1 MRRAQPAAAPPASLL
16 PAASRKPDARQWQA
30 QRRAALYAVGIPFV
44 ATTPVA
50 RMIRATA
57 RQQWRLLAVNVT
69 TTLLLAVTEFGSFA
83 VIFRAAGL
91 LAGAPPYGPSGLAA
105 LPEGTLFLVYLSAAL
120 VLQLLASGSR
130 YLNGITAGYFAARC
144 QACITPELHHHILS
158 LSYACASRFK
168 VGDLVHRATVS
179 PQAVQVEIE
188 QLGQICSNLMLVLA
202 YVAILAVLSPV
213 LLLVAVALGM
223 AVAALQRTLRPRLVR
238 ASGVLEGRRREVAA
252 RITEDIQ
259 VLRLLH
265 SSAATGG
272 AQRQVAAQMAS
283 LEAPMRQ
290 LSRLM
295 SIQEPVSDLLPLVA
309 ALLIVGLSWQLFGG
323 STETLIP
330 KLVTFVLAL
339 QRLNLRLIRT
349 AANFNHL
356 AENSGR
362 IEQLDNLLQTGD
374 KSFRRQGGI
383 PFTGLR
389 HGVRFEAVGLRYES
403 RAEPSI
409 EDLDLWI
416 PAGSSVALVGP
427 SGAGKSS
434 LVDLLV
440 GLQDPSSGRVLIDN
454 VDLRSLDLDSWQ
466 RQLGV
471 VSQDVLLLNA
481 SIRDN
486 IAFGSAGSSEAA
498 IEAAARTAGAH
509 GFISALSRGYATTIG
524 ERGYR
529 LSGGQRQRLSLAR
542 ALLRDPQLLILDE
555 ATSALDSHSE
565 HGIQQALAA
574 FQGPRTVLTV
584 AHRLSSI
591 VEADQIVVI
600 ENGRVVEQG
609 RHHQLLAA
617 GGAYAHLWL
626 RQSRAGQREE

>member
-1 MRRAQPAAAPPASLL
+1 MRPTPSLAAG
-16 PAASRKPDARQWQA
+16 
-30 QRRAALYAVGIPFV
+30 RRAAIHALGIPFV

-50 RMIRATA
+50 RLIRSTA

-91 LAGAPPYGPSGLAA
+91 LAGAPPSGPWGLAA
-105 LPEGTLFLVYLSAAL
+105 LPQGTLFLLYLSAAL

-144 QACITPELHHHILS
+144 QARITPELHHHILS

-179 PQAVQVEIE
+179 PQAVRVEIE
-188 QLGQICSNLMLVLA
+188 QLGQICSNLALVLA

-265 SSAATGG
+265 SSAATGD

-295 SIQEPVSDLLPLVA
+295 SIQEPVSDLLPVVA

-323 STETLIP
+323 NTETLIP

-339 QRLNLRLIRT
+339 QRLNLRLIKT

-356 AENSGR
+356 AQNSGP
-362 IEQLDNLLQTGD
+362 IEQLDDLLQTGD
-374 KSFRRQGGI
+374 KSYRRQGGL

-389 HGVRFEAVGLRYES
+389 HGVLFEAVGLRFEA
-403 RAEPSI
+403 RAEPSLTAI
-409 EDLDLWI
+409 NLWI
-416 PAGSSVALVGP
+416 PAGSTVALVGA

-440 GLQDPSSGRVLIDN
+440 GLQDPSSGRVLIDG

-486 IAFGSAGSSEAA
+486 IAFGSGGSSEAA
-498 IEAAARTAGAH
+498 IQAAARTAGAH
-509 GFISALSRGYATTIG
+509 GFISALPQGYATAIG

-574 FQGPRTVLTV
+574 FQGLRTVLTV

-591 VEADQIVVI
+591 VQADQIVVI
-600 ENGRVVEQG
+600 EQGRIVEQG
-609 RHHQLLAA
+609 RHQQLLTA

-626 RQSRAGQREE
+626 RQSRAGQRTE

>member
-1 MRRAQPAAAPPASLL
+1 MRTTPPLTAA
-16 PAASRKPDARQWQA
+16 
-30 QRRAALYAVGIPFV
+30 RRAALHALGIPFV

-50 RMIRATA
+50 RLIRATA
-57 RQQWRLLAVNVT
+57 RQEWRLLAVNVT
-69 TTLLLAVTEFGSFA
+69 TTLLLAVAEFGSFA
-83 VIFRAAGL
+83 VIYRAAGL
-91 LAGAPPYGPSGLAA
+91 LAGAPPSGPWGLAA
-105 LPEGTLFLVYLSAAL
+105 LPPNSLFLLYLSVAL

-144 QACITPELHHHILS
+144 QARITPELHRHILS
-158 LSYACASRFK
+158 LSYACASRFQ

-188 QLGQICSNLMLVLA
+188 QLGQICSNLALVLA
-202 YVAILAVLSPV
+202 YVAILAVLSPA
-213 LLLVAVALGM
+213 LLLVAIALGM
-223 AVAALQRTLRPRLVR
+223 AVAALQRTIRPRLAR

-265 SSAATGG
+265 SSAATGS

-283 LEAPMRQ
+283 LESLMRQ

-295 SIQEPVSDLLPLVA
+295 SIQEPVSDLLPVVA

-330 KLVTFVLAL
+330 QLVTFVLAL

-356 AENSGR
+356 AQNSGR
-362 IEQLDNLLQTGD
+362 IEQLDDLLQTGD
-374 KSFRRQGGI
+374 KSFRRQGGL
-383 PFTGLR
+383 PFAGLR
-389 HGVRFEAVGLRYES
+389 HGVRFEAVGLRFEG
-403 RAEPSI
+403 RAEPSLAHI
-409 EDLDLWI
+409 DLWI
-416 PAGSSVALVGP
+416 PAGSTVALVGP

-440 GLQDPSSGRVLIDN
+440 GLQDPSSGRVLIDG

-486 IAFGSAGSSEAA
+486 IAFGSVGSGEAA
-498 IEAAARTAGAH
+498 IEAAARAAGAH
-509 GFISALSRGYATTIG
+509 GFISALPHGYATAIG
-524 ERGYR
+524 ERGYQ

-591 VEADQIVVI
+591 VQADQIVVI
-600 ENGRVVEQG
+600 EQGRIVEQG
-609 RHHQLLAA
+609 RHQQLLAA

-626 RQSRAGQREE
+626 RQSRAGQRAGPARGHPQA

>member
-1 MRRAQPAAAPPASLL
+1 MRRALIHAI
-16 PAASRKPDARQWQA
+16 
-30 QRRAALYAVGIPFV
+30 GTPFV

-57 RQQWRLLAVNVT
+57 RQQWRLLVVNMA
-69 TTLLLAVTEFGSFA
+69 TTLLLALTEFGSFA

-91 LAGAPPYGPSGLAA
+91 LAGAPPSGPWGLAA
-105 LPEGTLFLVYLSAAL
+105 LPQGTLFLMYLSAAL

-158 LSYACASRFK
+158 LSYACASTFK

-202 YVAILAVLSPV
+202 YVVILAVLSPQ
-213 LLLVAVALGM
+213 LLLVAVGLGV
-223 AVAALQRTLRPRLVR
+223 AVAALQRTIRPRLAR
-238 ASGVLEGRRREVAA
+238 ASSVLEARRREVAA

-259 VLRLLH
+259 LLRLLH
-265 SSAATGG
+265 SNAATSS
-272 AQRQVAAQMAS
+272 AQRQLAAQMAS

-295 SIQEPVSDLLPLVA
+295 SIQEPVSDLLPVAA

-339 QRLNLRLIRT
+339 QRLNLRLIKT

-356 AENSGR
+356 AQNSGR
-362 IEQLDNLLQTGD
+362 IEQLDNLLQTSD

-383 PFTGLR
+383 PFTSLQQ
-389 HGVRFEAVGLRYES
+389 GVRFEAVGLRFQA
-403 RAEPSI
+403 RAEPSLENI
-409 EDLDLWI
+409 NLWI
-416 PAGSSVALVGP
+416 PAGSTMALVGP

-440 GLQDPSSGRVLIDN
+440 GLQDPSSGRVLIDEFDMRN
-454 VDLRSLDLDSWQ
+454 LDLDSWQ

-471 VSQDVLLLNA
+471 VSQDVLLLNS
-481 SIRDN
+481 SISNN
-486 IAFGSAGSSEAA
+486 IAFGSEGSSEAE
-498 IEAAARTAGAH
+498 IEAAARIAGAH
-509 GFISALSRGYATTIG
+509 SFISELPDGYATAIG

-609 RHHQLLAA
+609 RHHQLLTA
-617 GGAYAHLWL
+617 GGAYARLWL

>member
-1 MRRAQPAAAPPASLL
+1 MRRAVIHAI
-16 PAASRKPDARQWQA
+16 
-30 QRRAALYAVGIPFV
+30 GTPFV

-57 RQQWRLLAVNVT
+57 RQQWRLLVVNMA

-91 LAGAPPYGPSGLAA
+91 LAGAPPSGPWGLAA
-105 LPEGTLFLVYLSAAL
+105 LPQGTLFLMYHSAAL

-158 LSYACASRFK
+158 LSYACASTFK
-168 VGDLVHRATVS
+168 VGDLVHRSTVS
-179 PQAVQVEIE
+179 PQAVQMEIE

-202 YVAILAVLSPV
+202 YVVILAVLSPQ
-213 LLLVAVALGM
+213 LLLVAVGLGV
-223 AVAALQRTLRPRLVR
+223 AVAALQRTIRPRLAR
-238 ASGVLEGRRREVAA
+238 ASSVLEARRREVAA
-252 RITEDIQ
+252 RITEDIHL
-259 VLRLLH
+259 LRLLH
-265 SSAATGG
+265 SNAATSS

-295 SIQEPVSDLLPLVA
+295 SIQEPVSDLLPVAA

-339 QRLNLRLIRT
+339 QRLNLRLIKT

-356 AENSGR
+356 AQNSGR
-362 IEQLDNLLQTGD
+362 IEQLDNLLQTSD

-383 PFTGLR
+383 PFRGLQQ
-389 HGVRFEAVGLRYES
+389 GVRFEAVGLRFEA
-403 RAEPSI
+403 RAEPSLENI
-409 EDLDLWI
+409 NLWI
-416 PAGSSVALVGP
+416 PAGSTVALVGP

-440 GLQDPSSGRVLIDN
+440 GLQDPSSGRVLIDGHDMRSF
-454 VDLRSLDLDSWQ
+454 DLNSWQ

-471 VSQDVLLLNA
+471 VSQDVLLLNS
-481 SIRDN
+481 SIRNN
-486 IAFGSAGSSEAA
+486 IAFGSEGSSEAE
-498 IEAAARTAGAH
+498 IEAAARIAGAH
-509 GFISALSRGYATTIG
+509 GFISELPDGYATAIG

-565 HGIQQALAA
+565 HGIQQALVA

-591 VEADQIVVI
+591 VHADQIVVI
-600 ENGRVVEQG
+600 EQGHIVEQG
-609 RHHQLLAA
+609 RHQQLLAT
-617 GGAYAHLWL
+617 GGTYARLWQ
-626 RQSRAGQREE
+626 RQSRTGRREE

>member
-1 MRRAQPAAAPPASLL
+1 MPMRPPPPLAAG
-16 PAASRKPDARQWQA
+16 
-30 QRRAALYAVGIPFV
+30 RRAAIHALGIPFV

-50 RMIRATA
+50 RLIRATA

-69 TTLLLAVTEFGSFA
+69 TTVLLAVTEFGSFA

-91 LAGAPPYGPSGLAA
+91 LAGAPPSGPWGLAA
-105 LPEGTLFLVYLSAAL
+105 LPQGTLFLLYLSAAL

-144 QACITPELHHHILS
+144 QARITPELHRHILS
-158 LSYACASRFK
+158 LSYACASRYK
-168 VGDLVHRATVS
+168 VGDLVYRATVS
-179 PQAVQVEIE
+179 SQAVQVEIE
-188 QLGQICSNLMLVLA
+188 QLGQICSNLMLVLT
-202 YVAILAVLSPV
+202 YVAILAVLSPP
-213 LLLVAVALGM
+213 LLLVAIGLGV
-223 AVAALQRTLRPRLVR
+223 AVAALQRTIRPRLAR
-238 ASGVLEGRRREVAA
+238 ASGVLEERRREVAA

-265 SSAATGG
+265 SSAATGS
-272 AQRQVAAQMAS
+272 AERQVAAQMAN

-295 SIQEPVSDLLPLVA
+295 SIQEPVSDLLPVMA

-330 KLVTFVLAL
+330 MLVTFVLAL
-339 QRLNLRLIRT
+339 QRLNLRLIKT

-356 AENSGR
+356 AQNSGR
-362 IEQLDNLLQTGD
+362 IEQLDELLQTGD
-374 KSFRRQGGI
+374 KSFRRRGGI

-389 HGVRFEAVGLRYES
+389 QGIQFEAVGLRFEA
-403 RAEPSI
+403 RAEPSLESI
-409 EDLDLWI
+409 NLWI
-416 PAGSSVALVGP
+416 PAGSTLALVGP

-434 LVDLLV
+434 LVDLVV
-440 GLQDPSSGRVLIDN
+440 GLQDPTSGRVLIDGL
-454 VDLRSLDLDSWQ
+454 DLRSLDLDSWQ

-486 IAFGSAGSSEAA
+486 IAFGSEGCSEAA

-509 GFISALSRGYATTIG
+509 GFITELPHGYATAIG

-542 ALLRDPQLLILDE
+542 ALLRNPQLLILDE

-565 HGIQQALAA
+565 HGIQQALTA

-591 VEADQIVVI
+591 VHADQIVVI
-600 ENGRVVEQG
+600 ERGHVVEQG
-609 RHHQLLAA
+609 RHQQLLAA
-617 GGAYAHLWL
+617 GGAYAQLWL
-626 RQSRAGQREE
+626 RQSRAGPA

>member
-1 MRRAQPAAAPPASLL
+1 MRRAVIHAI
-16 PAASRKPDARQWQA
+16 
-30 QRRAALYAVGIPFV
+30 GTPFV

-57 RQQWRLLAVNVT
+57 RQQWRLLVVNMA

-91 LAGAPPYGPSGLAA
+91 LAGAPPSGPWGLAA
-105 LPEGTLFLVYLSAAL
+105 LPQDTLFLLYLGAAL

-130 YLNGITAGYFAARC
+130 YLNGLTAGYFAARC

-158 LSYACASRFK
+158 LSYACASTFK

-202 YVAILAVLSPV
+202 YLVILAMLSPQ
-213 LLLVAVALGM
+213 LLLVAVGLGV
-223 AVAALQRTLRPRLVR
+223 AVAALQRTIRPRLAR
-238 ASGVLEGRRREVAA
+238 ASSVLEARRREVAA

-259 VLRLLH
+259 LLRLLH
-265 SSAATGG
+265 SNAATSS
-272 AQRQVAAQMAS
+272 AQRQVAAQMAN

-295 SIQEPVSDLLPLVA
+295 SIQEPVSDLLPVAA

-339 QRLNLRLIRT
+339 QRLNLRLIKT

-356 AENSGR
+356 AQNSGQ
-362 IEQLDNLLQTGD
+362 IEQLDNLLQTSD

-383 PFTGLR
+383 PFRGLQQ
-389 HGVRFEAVGLRYES
+389 GVRFEAVGLRFEA
-403 RAEPSI
+403 RAEPSLENI
-409 EDLDLWI
+409 NLWI
-416 PAGSSVALVGP
+416 PAGSTMALVGP

-440 GLQDPSSGRVLIDN
+440 GLQDPSSGRVLIDEFDMRN
-454 VDLRSLDLDSWQ
+454 LDLDSWQ

-471 VSQDVLLLNA
+471 VSQDVLLLNS
-481 SIRDN
+481 SISNN
-486 IAFGSAGSSEAA
+486 IAFGSEGSSEAK
-498 IEAAARTAGAH
+498 IEAAARIAGAH
-509 GFISALSRGYATTIG
+509 GFISELPDGYATAIG

-609 RHHQLLAA
+609 RHHQLLTA
-617 GGAYAHLWL
+617 GGAYARLWL

>member
-1 MRRAQPAAAPPASLL
+1 VIHAMGAP
-16 PAASRKPDARQWQA
+16 
-30 QRRAALYAVGIPFV
+30 FM

-50 RMIRATA
+50 RKIRATA

-91 LAGAPPYGPSGLAA
+91 LAGAPPSGPWGLAA
-105 LPEGTLFLVYLSAAL
+105 LPQATLFLIYLSAAL
-120 VLQLLASGSR
+120 GLQLLASGSR

-144 QACITPELHHHILS
+144 QACITPELHRHILS

-202 YVAILAVLSPV
+202 YVAILAVLSPA
-213 LLLVAVALGM
+213 LLLVAIALGV
-223 AVAALQRTLRPRLVR
+223 AVAALQRTIRPRLAQ
-238 ASGVLEGRRREVAA
+238 ASRVLEARRSTVAA

-265 SSAATGG
+265 SSAATGS
-272 AQRQVAAQMAS
+272 AQRQVSDQMAS
-283 LEAPMRQ
+283 LEASMRQ

-295 SIQEPVSDLLPLVA
+295 SIQEPVSDLLPVVA

-323 STETLIP
+323 STETVIP
-330 KLVTFVLAL
+330 QLVTFVLGL
-339 QRLNLRLIRT
+339 QRLNLRLIKT
-349 AANFNHL
+349 AANFNKL
-356 AENSGR
+356 AENRGR
-362 IEQLDNLLQTGD
+362 IEQLDDLLQSGN

-389 HGVRFEAVGLRYES
+389 QGVRFESVGLHFDY
-403 RAEPSI
+403 RAEPSL
-409 EDLDLWI
+409 EDINLWI
-416 PAGSSVALVGP
+416 RAGSTVALVGP

-440 GLQDPSSGRVLIDN
+440 GLQDPSSGRVLIDGI
-454 VDLRSLDLDSWQ
+454 DLRSLDLDSWQ

-471 VSQDVLLLNA
+471 VSQDLLLLNA

-486 IAFGSAGSSEAA
+486 IAFGSEGSSEAD
-498 IEAAARTAGAH
+498 IKAAARTAGAH
-509 GFISALSRGYATTIG
+509 GFISELPHGYATVIG

-565 HGIQQALAA
+565 QGVLQALAA

-591 VEADQIVVI
+591 AQADQIVVI
-600 ENGRVVEQG
+600 EQGRIVEQG
-609 RHHQLLAA
+609 RHQQLLAA
-617 GGAYAHLWL
+617 GGAYARLWL
-626 RQSRAGQREE
+626 RQSRAGRREE

>member
-1 MRRAQPAAAPPASLL
+1 
-16 PAASRKPDARQWQA
+16 
-30 QRRAALYAVGIPFV
+30 VGIPFV

-50 RMIRATA
+50 RLIRATA
-57 RQQWRLLAVNVT
+57 RQQWQLLAVNVT
-69 TTLLLAVTEFGSFA
+69 TTLLLAATEFGSFA

-91 LAGAPPYGPSGLAA
+91 LAGAPPSGPWGLAA
-105 LPEGTLFLVYLSAAL
+105 LPQDTLLLVYLSAAL
-120 VLQLLASGSR
+120 ALQLLASGSR

-144 QACITPELHHHILS
+144 QACITPELHRHILS

-188 QLGQICSNLMLVLA
+188 QLGQICSNLALVLA
-202 YVAILAVLSPV
+202 YVAILAVLSPA
-213 LLLVAVALGM
+213 LLLVAIALGV
-223 AVAALQRTLRPRLVR
+223 AVAALQRTIRPRLAR

-265 SSAATGG
+265 SSAATGS
-272 AQRQVAAQMAS
+272 AQRQVTAQMAS
-283 LEAPMRQ
+283 LEALMRQ

-295 SIQEPVSDLLPLVA
+295 SIQEPVSDLLPVVA

-323 STETLIP
+323 STETVIP
-330 KLVTFVLAL
+330 QLVTFVLAL

-349 AANFNHL
+349 AANFNQL
-356 AENSGR
+356 AQNSGR
-362 IEQLDNLLQTGD
+362 IEQLDDLLQTGD
-374 KSFRRQGGI
+374 KSFRRQGGL

-389 HGVRFEAVGLRYES
+389 QGVRFEAVGLRFEA
-403 RAEPSI
+403 RAEPSLRAI
-409 EDLDLWI
+409 NLWI
-416 PAGSSVALVGP
+416 PAGSTVALVGP

-440 GLQDPSSGRVLIDN
+440 GLQDPSSGRVLIDGI
-454 VDLRSLDLDSWQ
+454 DLRSLDLDSWQ

-471 VSQDVLLLNA
+471 VSQDVLLLNT

-486 IAFGSAGSSEAA
+486 IAFGSVGSSEAA

-509 GFISALSRGYATTIG
+509 GFITELPHGYATAIG

-542 ALLRDPQLLILDE
+542 ALLRNPQLLILDE

-591 VEADQIVVI
+591 VQADQIVVI
-600 ENGRVVEQG
+600 EQGRIVEQG
-609 RHHQLLAA
+609 RHQQLLAA

-626 RQSRAGQREE
+626 RQSRAGQRAE